1 MPLCLCTT
9 QWRNGWYRKK
19 QQFEIQ
25 IWKLSIYL
33 SQQITEL
40 RSRNIP
46 CSVTI
51 DKTVFTWKRAYVL
64 HFICHFFSLCFC
76 LFLYLVAALVKN
88 PTVLRLSKKQTPN
101 KCECVKLSTVEV
113 SSYTAVWIIPFNWDI
128 THSLR
133 FTITAYRLRFDYA
146 SNVGFILTAM
156 RMFSFRNRCLS
167 MGLTLEKFII

>member
-9 QWRNGWYRKK
+9 RWRNGWDRKNNNSK
-19 QQFEIQ
+19 YKYENCRF
-25 IWKLSIYL
+25 IWANKLLSYAQGIFRVLSPSIKPFL
-33 SQQITEL
+33 LE
-40 RSRNIP
+40 
-46 CSVTI
+46 SVLM
-51 DKTVFTWKRAYVL
+51 Y
-64 HFICHFFSLCFC
+64 FISFAFFSLCSC

-88 PTVLRLSKKQTPN
+88 PTVLRLSKKQTLN